1 MEPISFVA
9 AFALSREPMPAPAA
23 GPPPAAAAAS
33 RPEPPRVPD
42 RPDPAPAPRPGPA
55 GGVRGPI
62 APPTPWR
69 LADAD
74 GQEWTHPD
82 RAALERWVAGRNA
95 ALAAA
100 RRPFPLA
107 PAGRGACPGGR
118 CSR

>member
-9 AFALSREPMPAPAA
+9 AFALSREPVPAPVA
-23 GPPPAAAAAS
+23 GPPPAAPAAS
-33 RPEPPRVPD
+33 RPEPPRVPI
-42 RPDPAPAPRPGPA
+42 RPDPAPPAGRA

-62 APPTPWR
+62 APQTSWR

-100 RRPFPLA
+100 RRPFPPA